1 VGAQGERALLTLILH
16 TGETIDLSAA
26 YEKACHK
33 LSLPISAHKDRE
45 VLADLMVRLAKAG
58 ERRPKVIVALAVE
71 IMRRDRNATAFQ
83 LRAPPGSMR

>member
-1 VGAQGERALLTLILH
+1 MLTLILH
-16 TGETIDLSAA
+16 TGETIELSGA
-26 YEKACHK
+26 YEKACHE

-83 LRAPPGSMR
+83 FRAPPGSMR